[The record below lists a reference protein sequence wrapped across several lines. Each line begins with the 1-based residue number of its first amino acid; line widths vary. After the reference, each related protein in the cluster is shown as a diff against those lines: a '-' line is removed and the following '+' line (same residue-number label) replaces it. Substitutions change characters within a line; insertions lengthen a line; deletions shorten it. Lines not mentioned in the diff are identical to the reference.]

1 MHKQE
6 DNMKIAITTFHRAYN
21 YGAVLQCYALY
32 HSLKELGH
40 ECYVLDYWPKYFYNQ
55 YYVHADFSITH
66 PPIKTW
72 INHLRIKKVLDER
85 NKGFEKFLEEHLKLF
100 PVDINDGQI
109 SVKNNKFDLYVTGSD
124 QVWNDRCARFDRNY
138 FLNFPSAKESNRT
151 SYAASFGLK
160 KIPENLREEYKN
172 RLNGFEAY
180 SVRESDGK
188 NILEDLLGVV
198 ASVNCDPTLLLSQY
212 DWNDVASN
220 DLDLSDPYVLVYY
233 VTKTNEL
240 QKQAYAYAKK
250 NGYKLVVLPCN
261 MGIDVLTGKN
271 DKSLDAELRLSASP
285 ADFLS
290 LFKNASYVFT
300 NSFHGTVF
308 SLLYHKQFS
317 SQIRLDGNKQNSRA
331 LNLLHQVGLIPKNFD
346 TDAFSTDVNT
356 DWKLVDS
363 NIATMRREGLNY
375 LSAIT
380 KSKGVE

>member
-1 MHKQE
+1 
-6 DNMKIAITTFHRAYN
+6 MKIAITTFHRAYN

-32 HSLKELGH
+32 HSLKALGH

-55 YYVHADFSITH
+55 YYIHADFSITH
-66 PPIKTW
+66 PPVKTW
-72 INHLRIKKVLDER
+72 INHLKTKKVLNER
-85 NKGFEKFLEEHLKLF
+85 NKGFETFLEEYLELF
-100 PVDINDGQI
+100 PVDITAGQI
-109 SVKNNKFDLYVTGSD
+109 SVGNNKFDLYVTGSD

-138 FLNFPSAKESNRT
+138 FLDFPSAKASNRA

-160 KIPENLREEYKN
+160 NIPKNLREEYKN

-180 SVRESDGK
+180 SVRETDGK
-188 NILEDLLGVV
+188 NILEELLGVT
-198 ASVNCDPTLLLSQY
+198 ASVNCDPTLLLSKC

-220 DLDLSDPYVLVYY
+220 NVNLSVPYVLVYY
-233 VTKTNEL
+233 VTKTKKL
-240 QKQAYAYAKK
+240 QKQAYTYARE
-250 NGYKLVVLPCN
+250 NGCKLVILPCN

-271 DKSLDAELRLSASP
+271 DKSLDAELKLNASP

-308 SLLYHKQFS
+308 SLLYHKQFY
-317 SQIRLDGNKQNSRA
+317 SQVRLEDNKQNNRA
-331 LNLLHQVGLIPKNFD
+331 LNLLYKVGLIQQNFD
-346 TDAFSTDVNT
+346 KDAFSTDMNT

>member
-1 MHKQE
+1 M
-6 DNMKIAITTFHRAYN
+6 
-21 YGAVLQCYALY
+21 
-32 HSLKELGH
+32 
-40 ECYVLDYWPKYFYNQ
+40 
-55 YYVHADFSITH
+55 
-66 PPIKTW
+66 
-72 INHLRIKKVLDER
+72 
-85 NKGFEKFLEEHLKLF
+85 
-100 PVDINDGQI
+100 
-109 SVKNNKFDLYVTGSD
+109 
-124 QVWNDRCARFDRNY
+124 
-138 FLNFPSAKESNRT
+138 
-151 SYAASFGLK
+151 
-160 KIPENLREEYKN
+160 
-172 RLNGFEAY
+172 
-180 SVRESDGK
+180 
-188 NILEDLLGVV
+188 LGVV

>member
-1 MHKQE
+1 M
-6 DNMKIAITTFHRAYN
+6 
-21 YGAVLQCYALY
+21 
-32 HSLKELGH
+32 
-40 ECYVLDYWPKYFYNQ
+40 
-55 YYVHADFSITH
+55 
-66 PPIKTW
+66 
-72 INHLRIKKVLDER
+72 
-85 NKGFEKFLEEHLKLF
+85 
-100 PVDINDGQI
+100 
-109 SVKNNKFDLYVTGSD
+109 
-124 QVWNDRCARFDRNY
+124 
-138 FLNFPSAKESNRT
+138 NFPSAKESNRA

-271 DKSLDAELRLSASP
+271 DKSLDAELRFSASP

>member
-1 MHKQE
+1 M
-6 DNMKIAITTFHRAYN
+6 
-21 YGAVLQCYALY
+21 
-32 HSLKELGH
+32 
-40 ECYVLDYWPKYFYNQ
+40 
-55 YYVHADFSITH
+55 
-66 PPIKTW
+66 
-72 INHLRIKKVLDER
+72 RIKKVLDER

-138 FLNFPSAKESNRT
+138 FLNFPSAKESNRA